1 MRNFWLILCAS
12 AGCTFGSPGGS
23 GSEPGPGDGDDDIV
37 DPGPGPGPG
46 PGPAGRT
53 ACDSADPSL
62 RLCVDFDG
70 AVIDLSATGAPIAAT
85 AVAELERDGDPAA
98 ALTGSSTMHVREA
111 ATLDIQGA
119 LALDAWVR
127 PVNTPDG
134 QGYWILDN
142 NQQYGASVT
151 DAGKVRCIIGSRSLD
166 SSAALPND
174 GVFHHVACTYDRAK
188 LKVFI
193 DGDVARCV
201 DASAEIPT
209 NGIDGLAIGANL
221 SGTDL
226 TPEFTGRF
234 LGGLDDVR
242 VWARAD
248 LDVCAAAGRT
258 GCQTTCP
265 GV

>member
-23 GSEPGPGDGDDDIV
+23 GSEPGPGDDDPDTV
-37 DPGPGPGPG
+37 DPGPDEPA
-46 PGPAGRT
+46 PAGRT
-53 ACDSADPSL
+53 ACDSTDPSL

-70 AVIDLSATGAPIAAT
+70 AIIDLSAAGAPIAAT
-85 AVAELERDGDPAA
+85 AVAELLRDVDPAA
-98 ALTGSSTMHVREA
+98 SLTGSSTMHVREA

-119 LALDAWVR
+119 LALDAWIR
-127 PVNTPDG
+127 PVGTPDSA
-134 QGYWILDN
+134 GYWILDN

-151 DAGKVRCIIGSRSLD
+151 DAGKIRCILGSRSLD
-166 SSAALPND
+166 SSAVLPAD
-174 GVFHHVACTYDRAK
+174 GKFHHVACTYDRK
-188 LKVFI
+188 TLKVFI
-193 DGDVARCV
+193 DGNVSRCV
-201 DASAEIPT
+201 DATSEIPT
-209 NGIDGLAIGANL
+209 AGIDGLAIGANL
-221 SGTDL
+221 SGTDYA
-226 TPEFTGRF
+226 PEFTGRF